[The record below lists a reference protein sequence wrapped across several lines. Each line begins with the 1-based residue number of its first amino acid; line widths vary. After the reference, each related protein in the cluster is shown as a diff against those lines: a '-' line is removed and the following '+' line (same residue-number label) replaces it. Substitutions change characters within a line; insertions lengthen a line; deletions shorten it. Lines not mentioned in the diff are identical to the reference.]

1 MMDDAPEDA
10 PDETPGAGPD
20 ETPGAGPDDAPRAGP
35 DDAPRAGPDDA
46 PAAAQAAQPRKP
58 RDLAAIGQA
67 FIGGIPHTRALGM
80 QFVSISA
87 GEAVMRVPYDP
98 RLIGD
103 PATGVL
109 HGGVITALL
118 DSCSGAAVLSH
129 PADVGGTA
137 TIDLRIDYM
146 RPARPGRA
154 VTCKATCHRVTR
166 SVAFVRGVAWD
177 EDESDPIAA
186 SAAAFTVERGKGG
199 GA

>member
-1 MMDDAPEDA
+1 MMDEVRMMDDTPDDL
-10 PDETPGAGPD
+10 PDETDGAPGASPD
-20 ETPGAGPDDAPRAGP
+20 ARPGASPDAQLGARIGDPAG
-35 DDAPRAGPDDA
+35 D
-46 PAAAQAAQPRKP
+46 PAEKI
-58 RDLAAIGQA
+58 RDLAAMGQA

-154 VTCKATCHRVTR
+154 ITCKATCYRVTR
-166 SVAFVRGVAWD
+166 SVAFVRGIAWD
-177 EDESDPIAA
+177 EDEGDPIAA
-186 SAAAFTVERGKGG
+186 SAAAFTVERRKR
-199 GA
+199 AAP